1 MKNFQIN
8 ENHTKKM
15 QIRFSMGGVKI
26 HCSRIDEFTQWV
38 DRIIMKKMML
48 VTCLCWMSSSAFAL
62 DLMQAYQRA
71 QNSDPTWRAQQ
82 LQYQADQLNLGLAQ
96 GNLLPTVT
104 LSGNITRKSQ
114 EMSFPTDSLSSSSST
129 SRQVALTAR
138 QPLFRWDAWQALKQV
153 KTSLSLSEVT
163 LRLQQQQHIL
173 NVSEAFFNVLRQQSL
188 TAAYLQEEKALLEQ
202 LNMMNAKLREG
213 LVAKSEVSEAN
224 AQYQNA
230 RANRIATHVQ
240 LVLAQEQLAQLIGPY
255 QESLAVLRDDFQ
267 FQKPV
272 PESLEAWSQLAQTQ
286 NLAIQQARLQRQ
298 YAEDA
303 RRVEQAAR
311 YPQVEAV
318 GSYGYAKQSPESI
331 MSPDGQ
337 FDQVG
342 IEMNWNVF
350 SGGRVNKNVQKAVV
364 LVQKSEAELDAAI
377 RKANTDVKQAYLQV
391 ETDQAKLQARQ
402 AAMNSADLV
411 ARASKAQY
419 QEGLKTMV
427 DVLLAQRNA
436 FSAKQDYLNAQYD
449 YLKHVLQLKAAV
461 GQLTEQ
467 DVQEMNAW
475 LIQKAI

>member
-1 MKNFQIN
+1 MKSQ
-8 ENHTKKM
+8 K
-15 QIRFSMGGVKI
+15 
-26 HCSRIDEFTQWV
+26 WV
-38 DRIIMKKMML
+38 VRKTMKKIVL
-48 VTCLCWMSSSAFAL
+48 SLSLLWASSEAFAL
-62 DLMQAYQRA
+62 DLLQAYARA
-71 QNSDPTWRAQQ
+71 QQNDPNWQAQQ
-82 LQYQADQLNLGLAQ
+82 LQYQADQLNLGIAQ

-114 EMSFPTDSLSSSSST
+114 DMSQVNIADFPSDMLNSASST

-173 NVSEAFFNVLRQQSL
+173 NVSEAYFNVLRQQSL
-188 TAAYLQEEKALLEQ
+188 TTAYLQEEKALLEQ

-213 LVAKSEVSEAN
+213 LVAKSEVSEAS

-255 QESLAVLRDDFQ
+255 RENLAVLRDDFQ

-272 PESLEAWSQLAQTQ
+272 PERLEDWAQLAQQQ
-286 NLAIQQARLQRQ
+286 NLAILQARLQRQ

-318 GSYGYAKQSPESI
+318 GSYGYAKQSPESV

-337 FDQVG
+337 FDQIGV
-342 IEMNWNVF
+342 EMNWNVF
-350 SGGRVNKNVQKAVV
+350 SGGRVSKNVQKAAVQ
-364 LVQKSEAELDAAI
+364 VQKSEAELDAAV
-377 RKANTDVKQAYLQV
+377 RKAQTDVKKAYLQV

-449 YLKHVLQLKAAV
+449 YLNHILQLKAAV

-467 DVQEMNAW
+467 DLQEMNAW
-475 LIQKAI
+475 LVQKSS

>member
-1 MKNFQIN
+1 
-8 ENHTKKM
+8 M

-26 HCSRIDEFTQWV
+26 YCSRIDEITEWV
-38 DRIIMKKMML
+38 DRKIMKKMML

-318 GSYGYAKQSPESI
+318 GSYGYAKQSPESF

-350 SGGRVNKNVQKAVV
+350 SGGRVNKNVQKAAV

-377 RKANTDVKQAYLQV
+377 RKAHTDVKQAYLQV